1 MSLHIIDRINYGYS
15 EIEPVI
21 LGLMATNKNF
31 LLMGRHGTGKT
42 RLART
47 LSQGYGRKKFV
58 FYDATKDDLISIAG
72 IPNPEKI
79 KSGVLSFTPHQRS
92 IWDKDT
98 IVVDEITR
106 AGKENQNL
114 WLEILEEHTCFG
126 MPLPYRTVIATA
138 NPESYAAAF
147 KLDDALLD
155 RFYAVVPVPELQG
168 GMNTK
173 DISTMYSLSL
183 TRSEKVEPQEIAR
196 TFSEIQKAHTRFR
209 SEANMEKVISYCSQV
224 SQGILLS
231 QNQTKNEKGK
241 YISPRT
247 YAKLLPETLFA
258 IAAYYDV
265 AGNTEPLAAG
275 ARDALIYAVGHKLN
289 ISLAVLE
296 ELHTSFAGH
305 LKGEKISEGMKLK
318 LEISSLESFQERLAY
333 LQEHSDRIKSGLPR
347 DELEKFL
354 GELLRGAS
362 EEGEKEKLV
371 HLKNEFEELDYSG
384 DLMRQLDGQLILT
397 LNSAISDF
405 IPSLKNISIKP
416 EGSHAKAWENIERFK
431 EMVNEGR
438 FTSADSESV
447 RKLKAF
453 IIDLYEEEREP
464 EQEEIVSFFES
475 IDLSKES

>member
-1 MSLHIIDRINYGYS
+1 MSLRIIDRINYGYS
-15 EIEPVI
+15 EIEPII

-155 RFYAVVPVPELQG
+155 RFYAVIPVPELQG

-173 DISTMYSLSL
+173 DISAMYSLSL
-183 TRSEKVEPQEIAR
+183 QRSEILEPQEIAR
-196 TFSEIQKAHTRFR
+196 TFSEIQKAHKSFH
-209 SEANMEKVISYCSQV
+209 SEATMKKVIAYCSQV
-224 SQGILLS
+224 VQGILLS
-231 QNQTKNEKGK
+231 QNQTKNEEGK
-241 YISPRT
+241 YVSPRT
-247 YAKLLPETLFA
+247 YAKILPETLIA

-265 AGNTEPLAAG
+265 AGSTEPLAAG
-275 ARDALIYAVGHKLN
+275 AQDALTYAIGHKLN
-289 ISLAVLE
+289 ISLAVLD

-305 LKGEKISEGMKLK
+305 LKGEKVSEGMKLK
-318 LEISSLESFQERLAY
+318 LEISSLETFQERLSY
-333 LQEHSDRIKSGLPR
+333 LQEHGERVKSELPR

-362 EEGEKEKLV
+362 EKGEKEKLV
-371 HLKNEFEELDYSG
+371 HLKKEFEDLDYSG
-384 DLMRQLDGQLILT
+384 ELTRQLDGQLILT
-397 LNSAISDF
+397 LNSAVSDF
-405 IPSLKNISIKP
+405 IPMLKNVSIKP
-416 EGSHAKAWENIERFK
+416 EGKHAKAWENIERFK
-431 EMVNEGR
+431 AMVHEGS

-453 IIDLYEEEREP
+453 IIDLYEEELEP
-464 EQEEIVSFFES
+464 EQEELVSFFES
-475 IDLSKES
+475 IDLSREE